1 MFLNMISITY
11 IYLLLGYCYVWTS
24 SMQRCSVVRTDTDLV
39 HSLYIVSSLC
49 SGEDRLSLHWPG
61 LVYTFT
67 GMGQYLALAGGTH
80 SYPYHLIFMQIPI
93 YCLRTLILKPLVW
106 RKRNERVGRDCRSW
120 MIILVCEKLVF
131 IRNWLQYVY
140 WELIR
145 EITSLLYWMLS
156 FIYSCGSSVRS
167 IFHWLVGISWA
178 RSRGIIFR
186 VVISRS
192 KSG

>member
-1 MFLNMISITY
+1 
-11 IYLLLGYCYVWTS
+11 
-24 SMQRCSVVRTDTDLV
+24 MQRCSVVRTDTDLV

-49 SGEDRLSLHWPG
+49 SGEDRLSLHWYWPG

-67 GMGQYLALAGGTH
+67 GMGQYLTLAGGTH

-93 YCLRTLILKPLVW
+93 WILKPPVW
-106 RKRNERVGRDCRSW
+106 RKSCW
-120 MIILVCEKLVF
+120 MILLVCEKLVF